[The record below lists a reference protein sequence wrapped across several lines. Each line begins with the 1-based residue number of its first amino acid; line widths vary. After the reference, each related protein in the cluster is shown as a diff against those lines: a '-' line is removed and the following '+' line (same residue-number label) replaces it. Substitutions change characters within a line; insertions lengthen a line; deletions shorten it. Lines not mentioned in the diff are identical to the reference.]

1 VGTVQD
7 RNAASGHHKARR
19 RPPGDTRWL
28 ELRGHTWHCVM
39 DVPRPLRAAMGR
51 KRMVKSLQT
60 RDQTVAIAR
69 RHAAIAEFQQAFA
82 KARRTTES
90 DPIVTAAMEWR
101 ETFARID
108 RGDPATVAA
117 FDASSE
123 TFQDDR
129 TGEVV
134 TLEPQDVAAMWA
146 NDVFGSEA
154 ERIAE
159 VEGDTAAQT
168 FLEIARGRV
177 TPLLH
182 YVGAWLAEGGGKG
195 PLKVRTQRQYRR
207 DLDQLH
213 AWLTRSRLPP
223 TIEAVTKPVA
233 GRYVTDMVTE
243 GTDRKTANRKISAV
257 SAYWRWLLKRTTV
270 EVNPWAGQ
278 SLSKAAV
285 ATGGIP
291 KRTFTDAELTTLLN
305 GGPDPE
311 LLDAIL
317 VAALSGMR
325 IEEAYRLTVA
335 DTADGWFN
343 IRDSKTRAG
352 IRRVPIHTTLGS
364 LVPRRQSGKP
374 ATAYLFH
381 EAGRLR
387 DGYERS
393 MPASKRFGHYR
404 KRVGVDEREQGRR
417 QSNID
422 FHSLRRWFITKA
434 RNAGIDRATVA
445 AVVGHEAGKITDD
458 VYSGG
463 PSEALLR
470 ACVEAV
476 RLPEGVQL
484 PAPVASPASMST
496 RRR

>member
-1 VGTVQD
+1 MHGCL
-7 RNAASGHHKARR
+7 GH
-19 RPPGDTRWL
+19 D
-28 ELRGHTWHCVM
+28 
-39 DVPRPLRAAMGR
+39 
-51 KRMVKSLQT
+51 
-60 RDQTVAIAR
+60 
-69 RHAAIAEFQQAFA
+69 F
-82 KARRTTES
+82 
-90 DPIVTAAMEWR
+90 
-101 ETFARID
+101 
-108 RGDPATVAA
+108 
-117 FDASSE
+117 
-123 TFQDDR
+123 
-129 TGEVV
+129 
-134 TLEPQDVAAMWA
+134 
-146 NDVFGSEA
+146 
-154 ERIAE
+154 
-159 VEGDTAAQT
+159 
-168 FLEIARGRV
+168 
-177 TPLLH
+177 
-182 YVGAWLAEGGGKG
+182 
-195 PLKVRTQRQYRR
+195 
-207 DLDQLH
+207 
-213 AWLTRSRLPP
+213 PP

-257 SAYWRWLLKRTTV
+257 SAYWRWLLKRTTA
-270 EVNPWAGQ
+270 EVNPWSGQ

-335 DTADGWFN
+335 DTVDGWFN

-352 IRRVPIHTTLGS
+352 IRRVPIHTSLGP
-364 LVPRRQSGKP
+364 LMTRRQSGKP

-422 FHSLRRWFITKA
+422 FHSLRRWFITQA

-445 AVVGHEAGKITDD
+445 AVVGHEAGNITDD
-458 VYSGG
+458 VYSPATARQADQSAASFRSSGEASISECRSWSFFSSVSKA
-463 PSEALLR
+463 PSRRTPANTALI
-470 ACVEAV
+470 V
-476 RLPEGVQL
+476 RGF
-484 PAPVASPASMST
+484 AP
-496 RRR
+496 